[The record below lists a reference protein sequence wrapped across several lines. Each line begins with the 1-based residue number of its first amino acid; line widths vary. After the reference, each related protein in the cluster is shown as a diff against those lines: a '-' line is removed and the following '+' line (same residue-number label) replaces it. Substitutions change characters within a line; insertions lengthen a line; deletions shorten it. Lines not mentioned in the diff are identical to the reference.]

1 MFFPKKI
8 VVANKNDL
16 KVNINAGIITKEDL
30 QELNDIFPGI
40 LINEVSALMNLDIKE
55 VFRSVI
61 QELDRDKLLTKS

>member
-1 MFFPKKI
+1 MFYPKKI

-40 LINEVSALMNLDIKE
+40 
-55 VFRSVI
+55 
-61 QELDRDKLLTKS
+61 